1 MNASFFPNRALFWS
15 FWANIIFLV
24 GMIGYFLMDGL
35 DYMRPNTINLSLAYS
50 IYVVLAAVFVVDS
63 AFQLLSIYNTS
74 RYANR
79 YYAMVFSSIF
89 DKIGSNAYFLAALF
103 TATALTSSNTIWI
116 INVIG
121 LCGFVAGAAVNMMVS
136 GSSVLYSW
144 ANNFNL
150 LGSLLYLLAIIID
163 RMPLTQIIFIIGD
176 IVYLVDA
183 ILYTI
188 CWFSDRQSAMGQ
200 NEQITLVNK

>member
-1 MNASFFPNRALFWS
+1 
-15 FWANIIFLV
+15 
-24 GMIGYFLMDGL
+24 
-35 DYMRPNTINLSLAYS
+35 
-50 IYVVLAAVFVVDS
+50 
-63 AFQLLSIYNTS
+63 
-74 RYANR
+74 
-79 YYAMVFSSIF
+79 
-89 DKIGSNAYFLAALF
+89 
-103 TATALTSSNTIWI
+103 
-116 INVIG
+116 
-121 LCGFVAGAAVNMMVS
+121 MMVS